1 MKITNLRIVV
11 ILVICRY
18 LPQMMSF
25 YLSLLIMT
33 VSYCF
38 LHTAVSEH
46 FLVALTIWKSIASKP
61 KRWEKTWNAKTI
73 NCCDF
78 FFALG
83 NVKQND
89 SCTGSAL
96 GSEVL
101 WVSPM
106 SSFCFYWAIGQSVNS
121 IQKCSIVNQSVIIL
135 STFWNHHNALI
146 VNSRTR
152 QIWNLPCEIII

>member
-25 YLSLLIMT
+25 YLSLLLMT

-96 GSEVL
+96 GS
-101 WVSPM
+101 
-106 SSFCFYWAIGQSVNS
+106 SSLSINHVQLLLLLSNRSISELNTKMTNRQSISNYS
-121 IQKCSIVNQSVIIL
+121 I
-135 STFWNHHNALI
+135 
-146 VNSRTR
+146 
-152 QIWNLPCEIII
+152 NLLKSS

>member
-78 FFALG
+78 FLLSVTLNKMTAVQGRLL
-83 NVKQND
+83 VQ
-89 SCTGSAL
+89 
-96 GSEVL
+96 VL
-101 WVSPM
+101 WVSTT
-106 SSFCFYWAIGQSVNS
+106 SSFCFYWAIGQLVNS
-121 IQKCSIVNQSVIIL
+121 IQKWPIVNQSVIIL